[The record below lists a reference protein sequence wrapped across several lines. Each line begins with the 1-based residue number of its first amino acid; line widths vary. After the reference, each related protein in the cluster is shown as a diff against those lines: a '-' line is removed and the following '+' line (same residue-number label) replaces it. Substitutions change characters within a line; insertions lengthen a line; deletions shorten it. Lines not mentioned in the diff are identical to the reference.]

1 MGYQR
6 RVHGNKRQNIA
17 VLNDMNAAWSLI
29 LAVVVVVAVGVY
41 PAVAQSTCDACVGT
55 GEEGKYWCE
64 GVPACYT
71 SLDSCVDACNAVA
84 DICTSSPVGCNS
96 VESSSGSTGVVMAAV
111 LGALLITVL
120 VGIVFFVSKSRSF
133 RRQEMSRYDLE
144 VVEM

>member
-1 MGYQR
+1 M
-6 RVHGNKRQNIA
+6 GNKRQNIA

-29 LAVVVVVAVGVY
+29 LAVVVVAVGVY
-41 PAVAQSTCDACVGT
+41 PAAAQSTCDARVGT

-111 LGALLITVL
+111 LGAVVILALTVAMVFL
-120 VGIVFFVSKSRSF
+120 VRKRKVSASRGF
-133 RRQEMSRYDLE
+133 
-144 VVEM
+144 